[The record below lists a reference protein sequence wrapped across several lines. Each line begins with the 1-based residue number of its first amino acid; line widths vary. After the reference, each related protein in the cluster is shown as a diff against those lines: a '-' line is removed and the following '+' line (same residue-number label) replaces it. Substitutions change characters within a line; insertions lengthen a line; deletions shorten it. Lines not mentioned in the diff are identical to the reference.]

1 MSASDLSSIQRSV
14 LSERIKEWIL
24 ARIVDGH
31 LAAGARIV
39 ETQVAKEL
47 GTSQAPVRE
56 ALRALATL
64 GVVDIEP
71 YRGARVRS
79 PSPKELID
87 AIRVRRELEALGVRA
102 AAESAT
108 PADIAG
114 LREQMAGMLV
124 AASQG
129 EAHVHAIKNAEFHAT
144 IMRAARND
152 ALLRAWQVLE
162 PLLRTYITAT
172 LPGVDLEW
180 LARRHEGLLS
190 AIESHDGDLAEKRMR
205 EHLTEVEEA
214 TEAATNPSGARN
226 TTHRV

>member
-1 MSASDLSSIQRSV
+1 MSEREIRSIQRSV

-24 ARIVDGH
+24 ERIVGGE
-31 LAAGARIV
+31 LPAGARIV

-71 YRGARVRS
+71 YRGARVRA
-79 PSPKELID
+79 PSSKELID
-87 AIRVRRELEALGVRA
+87 AIRVRTELEALGARG
-102 AAESAT
+102 AAEAAT
-108 PADIAG
+108 AQDIDE
-114 LREQMAGMLV
+114 LRDQMKAMLV
-124 AASQG
+124 AARQG
-129 EAHVHAIKNAEFHAT
+129 EAHTHATRNAEFHAT

-180 LARRHEGLLS
+180 LAQRHEGLLS
-190 AIESHDGDLAEKRMR
+190 AIEARDADLAEKRMR
-205 EHLTEVEEA
+205 AHLQEVEEA
-214 TEAATNPSGARN
+214 TEAATDDSVSLER
-226 TTHRV
+226 RSR

>member
-1 MSASDLSSIQRSV
+1 MRSGSDESWRPSGYVPLQSRRRQR
-14 LSERIKEWIL
+14 
-24 ARIVDGH
+24 
-31 LAAGARIV
+31 
-39 ETQVAKEL
+39 
-47 GTSQAPVRE
+47 TSPDCGSRWQ
-56 ALRALATL
+56 
-64 GVVDIEP
+64 
-71 YRGARVRS
+71 
-79 PSPKELID
+79 
-87 AIRVRRELEALGVRA
+87 
-102 AAESAT
+102 
-108 PADIAG
+108 
-114 LREQMAGMLV
+114 GMLV

-190 AIESHDGDLAEKRMR
+190 AIESHDADLAEKRMR

-214 TEAATNPSGARN
+214 TEAATNPSGARK